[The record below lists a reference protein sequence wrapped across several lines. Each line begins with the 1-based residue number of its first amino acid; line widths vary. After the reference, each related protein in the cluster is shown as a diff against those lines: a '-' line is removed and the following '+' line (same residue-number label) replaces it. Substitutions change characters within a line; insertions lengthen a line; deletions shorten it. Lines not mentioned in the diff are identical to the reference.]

1 MDLETI
7 VVVPSSC
14 YRNGNLEDLGEER
27 AVRTLPTRKDSFT
40 RVVLALY
47 HVAKY
52 LPLGY
57 DRLVPQGQG
66 RKPRALFPGPVRRK
80 GSMGRAAEE
89 QLGS

>member
-14 YRNGNLEDLGEER
+14 YRNGNLADLREER

-40 RVVLALY
+40 RVVLALC

-52 LPLGY
+52 LLRIRPSGSTGEEAARVV
-57 DRLVPQGQG
+57 RLARAEKRMDG
-66 RKPRALFPGPVRRK
+66 PRG
-80 GSMGRAAEE
+80 
-89 QLGS
+89 